1 MERYMGSK
9 DGTPPGSLSPVVF
22 QILLALASEDLHGYG
37 IKLEVEKRTDGAM
50 SLGSGTL
57 YEAIQRLET
66 AGLIAESASPADAPT
81 GARKR
86 RYYRLEQPGR
96 EALESELAQMDK
108 IVRFARRKKLM
119 PQAR

>member
-1 MERYMGSK
+1 MGSNK
-9 DGTPPGSLSPVVF
+9 QAQHGTLSPVVL
-22 QILLALASEDLHGYG
+22 QILLALADSDLHGYG
-37 IKLEVEKRTDGAM
+37 IKLDVEDRTGGAM

-66 AGLIAESASPADAPT
+66 IGYIAEVNPPADAPT

-96 EALESELAQMDK
+96 EALEGELVRMDE
-108 IVRFARRKKLM
+108 IVRFARDKKFL
-119 PQAR
+119 PEARQS

>member
-1 MERYMGSK
+1 MASSK
-9 DGTPPGSLSPVVF
+9 QTQQGTLSPAVLH
-22 QILLALASEDLHGYG
+22 ILIALADSDLHGYG
-37 IKLEVEKRTDGAM
+37 IKLDVEARTDGAM

-66 AGLIAESASPADAPT
+66 IGYIAETTPPADAPS

-96 EALESELAQMDK
+96 SALENELARMDK
-108 IVRFARRKKLM
+108 IVRFARHKKLM
-119 PQAR
+119 PKAHGS

>member
-1 MERYMGSK
+1 MGSN
-9 DGTPPGSLSPVVF
+9 DGTLSGTLSPVVF
-22 QILLALASEDLHGYG
+22 QILLALANSDLHGYG
-37 IKLEVEKRTDGAM
+37 IKLEVEKRTDGAVN
-50 SLGSGTL
+50 LGSGTL
-57 YEAIQRLET
+57 YEAIQRLENR
-66 AGLIAESASPADAPT
+66 GYIAETVSPTDAPA

-96 EALESELAQMDK
+96 DALEAELARMDK

>member
-1 MERYMGSK
+1 MGSNK
-9 DGTPPGSLSPVVF
+9 QAQHGTLSPVVL
-22 QILLALASEDLHGYG
+22 QILIALADSDLHGYG
-37 IKLEVEKRTDGAM
+37 IKLDVEDRTGGAM

-66 AGLIAESASPADAPT
+66 IGYIAEATPPSDAPS

-86 RYYRLEQPGR
+86 RYYRLEQAGR
-96 EALESELAQMDK
+96 EALEGELVRMDE

-119 PQAR
+119 PEARQS